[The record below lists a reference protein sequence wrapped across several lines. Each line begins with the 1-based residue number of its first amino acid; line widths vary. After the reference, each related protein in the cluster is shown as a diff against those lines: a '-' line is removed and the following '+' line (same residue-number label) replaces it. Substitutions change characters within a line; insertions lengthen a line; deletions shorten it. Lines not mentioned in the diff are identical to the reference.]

1 MFSLLLLQS
10 FSRSAIISKKNIMRE
25 GVSLIGIRKHT
36 APRTIRHSM
45 DMTQGNITQ
54 QLIAFAFPLLIGNL
68 FQQLYNT
75 VDTWVVGNFVSD
87 NAFAAVGSMG
97 PIVNMFIGFFLG
109 FSAGAGALI
118 SQNFG
123 AKNEDAIEKLVHTS
137 IVMTFIIGL
146 IFTFAGHLLTP
157 LLLDFAKIPD
167 AVRPE
172 AQAYLSIYFTG
183 ILGLVFYNMG
193 AAILRAV
200 GDSKRPFY
208 FLVVCAVMNTLLDLV
223 FVIGF
228 GMKVEGVALATI
240 LSQGVSAILIII
252 TLMRSDSCVRLR
264 LNKLRINRHLLSRI
278 IALGIPSALQVSITS
293 FSNVFVQSYINFF
306 GPSCMSGYTA
316 YSKIDMLLFLPSQ
329 SISMA
334 TTTFVG
340 QNLGC
345 GQVKRARQGVTKSIL
360 LSVGVTAVLMIPVL
374 LFSGDVVRF
383 FIPEAESI
391 YYGTMFLQYIT
402 PFYLLTCFNQV
413 YASALRGAGNTR
425 APMIIMV
432 SSYVVL
438 RQIYLA
444 IMAVICNEILPIS
457 MCYPVGWIVCCIIYM
472 FYYYRTP
479 LDRHFKPVDNN
490 KT

>member
-1 MFSLLLLQS
+1 M
-10 FSRSAIISKKNIMRE
+10 
-25 GVSLIGIRKHT
+25 IGIRKQNEN
-36 APRTIRHSM
+36 RVVRHSM
-45 DMTQGNITQ
+45 DMTQGSIIR
-54 QLIAFAFPLLIGNL
+54 QLISFSFPLLVGNF

-75 VDTWVVGNFVSD
+75 VDTWVVGNFVGD

-97 PIVNMFIGFFLG
+97 PIVNLFIGFFLG

-123 AKNEDAIEKLVHTS
+123 AKNEDAIEKLVHTAM
-137 IVMTFIIGL
+137 VMTLVMGL
-146 IFTFAGHLLTP
+146 IFTVTGHLLTP

-167 AVRPE
+167 AVKPE
-172 AQAYLSIYFTG
+172 ARTYLSIYFTG
-183 ILGLVFYNMG
+183 IMGLVFYNMG

-208 FLVVCAVMNTLLDLV
+208 FLVVCAVMNTVLDLL
-223 FVIGF
+223 FVIVF

-240 LSQGVSAILIII
+240 ISQAVSAVLIII
-252 TLMRSDSCVRLR
+252 ALIRTDSCV
-264 LNKLRINRHLLSRI
+264 KLRFRKLKINWHLLGRI
-278 IALGIPSALQVSITS
+278 FELGIPSALQVSITS
-293 FSNVFVQSYINFF
+293 FSNIFVQSYINFF

-316 YSKIDMLLFLPSQ
+316 YSKIDMLLFLPAQ
-329 SISMA
+329 SVSLA

-345 GQVKRARQGVTKSIL
+345 GQVKRARQGVTQSIL
-360 LSVGVTAVLMIPVL
+360 LSVGVTAALMVPVL

-383 FIPEAESI
+383 FIPDAESI
-391 YYGTMFLQYIT
+391 RYGTMFLQYIT
-402 PFYLLTCFNQV
+402 PFYILTCFNQI

-444 IMAVICNEILPIS
+444 IMAVVWNEILPIS
-457 MCYPVGWIVCCIIYM
+457 MCYPLGWLVCCIIYM

-479 LDRHFKPVDNN
+479 LERHFKPVDNSR
-490 KT
+490 T

>member
-1 MFSLLLLQS
+1 
-10 FSRSAIISKKNIMRE
+10 MRE
-25 GVSLIGIRKHT
+25 GFPLF
-36 APRTIRHSM
+36 RTKKQNPINRHSM
-45 DMTQGNITQ
+45 DMTQGNITR

-87 NAFAAVGSMG
+87 SAFAAVGSMG

-109 FSAGAGALI
+109 FSTGAGALI

-137 IVMTFIIGL
+137 MVMTLVMGL
-146 IFTFAGHLLTP
+146 IFTVAGHLLTP

-172 AQAYLSIYFTG
+172 AKTYLSIYFTG

-208 FLVVCAVMNTLLDLV
+208 FLVVCAVLNTVLDLL
-223 FVIGF
+223 FVLVF
-228 GMKVEGVALATI
+228 GMKVEGVAWATI
-240 LSQGVSAILIII
+240 ISQGVSAVLIII
-252 TLMRSDSCVRLR
+252 ALMRSDSCVRLQFK
-264 LNKLRINRHLLSRI
+264 KLQINWHLLGRI
-278 IALGIPSALQVSITS
+278 VSLGIPSALQTSITA
-293 FSNVFVQSYINFF
+293 FSNIFVQSYINYF

-316 YSKIDMLLFLPSQ
+316 YSKIDMLLFLPAQ
-329 SISMA
+329 SVSLA

-345 GQVKRARQGVTKSIL
+345 GQIKRARKGVTYSLL

-383 FIPEAESI
+383 FISEAESI
-391 YYGTMFLQYIT
+391 RYGTLFLQHIT
-402 PFYLLTCFNQV
+402 PFYLLTCFTQV

-425 APMIIMV
+425 APMVIML
-432 SSYVVL
+432 SSYVL
-438 RQIYLA
+438 FRQIYLA
-444 IMAVICNEILPIS
+444 LMSAIDNEVITIA
-457 MCYPVGWIVCCIIYM
+457 MGYPYGWILCCFIFM
-472 FYYYRTP
+472 LYYYLTP
-479 LDRHFKPVDNN
+479 LDKHFKPVDNS

>member
-1 MFSLLLLQS
+1 M
-10 FSRSAIISKKNIMRE
+10 
-25 GVSLIGIRKHT
+25 IGLRKHNN
-36 APRTIRHSM
+36 APLRRHSM
-45 DMTQGNITQ
+45 DMTQGNIPR

-123 AKNEDAIEKLVHTS
+123 AKNEEAIEKLVHTAM
-137 IVMTFIIGL
+137 VMTFVMGAL
-146 IFTFAGHLLTP
+146 FTVAGHLLTP

-167 AVRPE
+167 AVRPD
-172 AQAYLSIYFTG
+172 AQTYLSIYFTG
-183 ILGLVFYNMG
+183 IMGLVFYNMG

-208 FLVVCAVMNTLLDLV
+208 FLVVCAVMNTMLDLL
-223 FVIGF
+223 FVLGF
-228 GMKVEGVALATI
+228 GMKVDGVAWATI
-240 LSQGVSAILIII
+240 ISQGISAVLIIL
-252 TLMRSDSCVRLR
+252 TLMRTDSCVRLR
-264 LNKLRINRHLLSRI
+264 LNKLKVNRHLLGRI
-278 IALGIPSALQVSITS
+278 FSLGIPSALQVSITS
-293 FSNVFVQSYINFF
+293 FSNVFVQSYINYF
-306 GPSCMSGYTA
+306 GPACMSGYTA

-329 SISMA
+329 SFSLA

-345 GQVKRARQGVTKSIL
+345 RQVKRARQGVTHSIL
-360 LSVGVTAVLMIPVL
+360 LSVGVTAVLMVPVL
-374 LFSGDVVRF
+374 IFSGDVVRF

-391 YYGTMFLQYIT
+391 RYGTMFLQYIT
-402 PFYLLTCFNQV
+402 PFYILTCFNQV

-432 SSYVVL
+432 GAYVVF

-444 IMAVICNEILPIS
+444 IMASVCNEILPIA
-457 MCYPVGWIVCCIIYM
+457 MCYPLGWILCCVIYM

-479 LDRHFKPVDNN
+479 LDKNFKPVDNSR
-490 KT
+490 T

>member
-1 MFSLLLLQS
+1 M
-10 FSRSAIISKKNIMRE
+10 
-25 GVSLIGIRKHT
+25 IGIKKQNENRI
-36 APRTIRHSM
+36 ARHSM
-45 DMTQGNITQ
+45 DMTQGSIIR
-54 QLIAFAFPLLIGNL
+54 QLISFAFPLLIGNL

-123 AKNEDAIEKLVHTS
+123 AKNEDAIEKLVHTAM
-137 IVMTFIIGL
+137 VMTFVMGL
-146 IFTFAGHLLTP
+146 IFTVAGHLLTP
-157 LLLDFAKIPD
+157 LLLDFSKIPD
-167 AVRPE
+167 EVQPE
-172 AQAYLSIYFTG
+172 ARTYLSIYFTG
-183 ILGLVFYNMG
+183 IMGLVFYNMG

-208 FLVVCAVMNTLLDLV
+208 FLVVCAVMNTVLDLV

-228 GMKVEGVALATI
+228 GMKVEGVAWATI
-240 LSQGVSAILIII
+240 ISQGVSAVLIII
-252 TLMRSDSCVRLR
+252 ALMRTDSCVRLQFK
-264 LNKLRINRHLLSRI
+264 KLQINWHLLGRI
-278 IALGIPSALQVSITS
+278 FSLGLPSALQVALTS
-293 FSNVFVQSYINFF
+293 FSNVFVQSYINYF

-316 YSKIDMLLFLPSQ
+316 YSKIDMLLFLPAQ
-329 SISMA
+329 SVSLA

-345 GQVKRARQGVTKSIL
+345 GQVKRARQGVTQSIL
-360 LSVGVTAVLMIPVL
+360 LSTGVTGILMIPVL

-383 FIPEAESI
+383 FTSQEESI
-391 YYGTMFLQYIT
+391 RYGTLFLQHIT
-402 PFYLLTCFNQV
+402 PFYILTCFTQV
-413 YASALRGAGNTR
+413 YSSALRGAGNSR

-432 SSYVVL
+432 SSYVAF
-438 RQIYLA
+438 RQVYLA
-444 IMAVICNEILPIS
+444 VMSHICNEVIPIA
-457 MCYPVGWIVCCIIYM
+457 MGYPAGWILCCMIFM

-479 LDRHFKPVDNN
+479 LDKHFKPVDNSR
-490 KT
+490 T

>member
-1 MFSLLLLQS
+1 
-10 FSRSAIISKKNIMRE
+10 MRE
-25 GVSLIGIRKHT
+25 GISLFGIRKQN
-36 APRTIRHSM
+36 RSLGHSM
-45 DMTQGNITQ
+45 DMTQGNIPR
-54 QLIAFAFPLLIGNL
+54 QLISFAFPLLIGNL

-75 VDTWVVGNFVSD
+75 VDTWVVGNFVGDS
-87 NAFAAVGSMG
+87 AFAAVGSMG

-123 AKNEDAIEKLVHTS
+123 AKNEDAIEKLVHTAM
-137 IVMTFIIGL
+137 VMTFIMGL
-146 IFTFAGHLLTP
+146 IFTVAGHLLTP
-157 LLLDFAKIPD
+157 VLLDFAKIPEE
-167 AVRPE
+167 VRPE
-172 AQAYLSIYFTG
+172 ARTYLSIYFSG
-183 ILGLVFYNMG
+183 IMSLVFYNMG

-208 FLVVCAVMNTLLDLV
+208 FLVVCAVMNTVLDLV
-223 FVIGF
+223 FVLGF
-228 GMKVEGVALATI
+228 GMKVEGVAWATI
-240 LSQGVSAILIII
+240 ISQAVSAILIII
-252 TLMRSDSCVRLR
+252 ALMRSESCVRLQFK
-264 LNKLRINRHLLSRI
+264 KLQINRHLLGRI
-278 IALGIPSALQVSITS
+278 FALGVPSALQVSITS
-293 FSNVFVQSYINFF
+293 FSNIFVQSYINFF

-316 YSKIDMLLFLPSQ
+316 YSKIDMLLFLPAQ
-329 SISMA
+329 SVSMA

-345 GQVKRARQGVTKSIL
+345 GQVNRARQGVTHSIL
-360 LSVGVTAVLMIPVL
+360 LSVGVTAALMVPVL
-374 LFSGDVVRF
+374 IFSGDVVRF

-391 YYGTMFLQYIT
+391 RYGTMFLQYIT
-402 PFYLLTCFNQV
+402 PFYILTCFNQV

-432 SSYVVL
+432 FSYVVL

-444 IMAVICNEILPIS
+444 IMAVVCNEILPIS

-479 LDRHFKPVDNN
+479 LERHFKPVDNSR
-490 KT
+490 T

>member
-1 MFSLLLLQS
+1 
-10 FSRSAIISKKNIMRE
+10 
-25 GVSLIGIRKHT
+25 
-36 APRTIRHSM
+36 M
-45 DMTQGNITQ
+45 DMTRGSITR
-54 QLIAFAFPLLIGNL
+54 QLISFAFPLLIGNL

-109 FSAGAGALI
+109 FSAGAGTLI

-123 AKNEDAIEKLVHTS
+123 AKNEGAIEKLVHTS
-137 IVMTFIIGL
+137 MVMTLVIG
-146 IFTFAGHLLTP
+146 IVFTVAGHLLTP

-172 AQAYLSIYFTG
+172 AKTYLSIYFTG
-183 ILGLVFYNMG
+183 IIGLVFYNMG

-208 FLVVCAVMNTLLDLV
+208 YLVVCAVLNTVLDLL
-223 FVIGF
+223 FVLVF

-240 LSQGVSAILIII
+240 LSQGVSAVLIII
-252 TLMRSDSCVRLR
+252 ALMRSDSCVRLQWK
-264 LNKLRINRHLLSRI
+264 KLQINRYLLGRI

-293 FSNVFVQSYINFF
+293 FSNIFVQSYINYF

-316 YSKIDMLLFLPSQ
+316 YSKIDMLLFLPAQ
-329 SISMA
+329 SVSLA

-345 GQVKRARQGVTKSIL
+345 GQVKRARKGVTYSL
-360 LSVGVTAVLMIPVL
+360 LISVGVTAVLMVPVL
-374 LFSGDVVRF
+374 VFSGDVVRF
-383 FIPEAESI
+383 FISEAESI
-391 YYGTMFLQYIT
+391 RYGTIFLQYIT

-413 YASALRGAGNTR
+413 YTSALRGAGNTR
-425 APMIIMV
+425 APMIIML
-432 SSYVVL
+432 SSYVL
-438 RQIYLA
+438 YRQIYLFLMSIIDNNFITIA
-444 IMAVICNEILPIS
+444 MGYPYGWILCCFIS
-457 MCYPVGWIVCCIIYM
+457 MV
-472 FYYYRTP
+472 YYYMMP
-479 LDRHFKPVDNN
+479 LDQHFKPVDNSR
-490 KT
+490 T